1 MKIAAAGRTDVGLQ
15 REHNEDSFVVLPRH
29 GLYLVADGMGG
40 HAAGEVAS
48 RMAADSASA
57 FFDSASFVEPERL
70 SHAIHAANW
79 SVRKAAA
86 RSQDLRGMGT
96 TVVALYVTGG
106 GRVYVAHVGDSR
118 AYRLRGGALERL
130 TRDHSL
136 LEEYLA
142 ARPDLT
148 PEQIAG
154 LPRDVITRALGL
166 ADTVQVDTASFDAV
180 PGDRYLL
187 CSDGLSGMVS
197 DREVQE
203 VVQGSTDPGAAC
215 EELIRRAN
223 ARGGEDNVTVVVLFA
238 GGAQPIR
245 PAGALVPP
253 APASGKALA
262 LGALALGIGGL
273 GAWWLAS
280 KRRRR

>member
-1 MKIAAAGRTDVGLQ
+1 MKIAYAGRTDVGLQ
-15 REHNEDSFVVLPRH
+15 REHNEDSFVVLPRR

-70 SHAIHAANW
+70 SHAISAANW
-79 SVRKAAA
+79 SIRKAAA
-86 RSQDLRGMGT
+86 KSPDLRGMGT
-96 TVVALYVTGG
+96 TVVAFYVTEY

-118 AYRLRGGALERL
+118 AYRLRRGALERL
-130 TRDHSL
+130 TRDHTL
-136 LEEYLA
+136 LEEYRRA
-142 ARPDLT
+142 YPDLT
-148 PEQIAG
+148 PEQLAE
-154 LPRDVITRALGL
+154 LPRNVITSGLGL
-166 ADTVQVDTASFDAV
+166 ADTVEVEQSSFDAV
-180 PGDRYLL
+180 PSDRYLL
-187 CSDGLSGMVS
+187 CSDGLSGML
-197 DREVQE
+197 
-203 VVQGSTDPGAAC
+203 TDEEIRQTMRSAADPTAAC

-223 ARGGEDNVTVVVLFA
+223 ARGGEDNVTVVVLFV

-245 PAGALVPP
+245 PAGATIPP
-253 APASGKALA
+253 APGSGGALA

-273 GAWWLAS
+273 GAWWLTS